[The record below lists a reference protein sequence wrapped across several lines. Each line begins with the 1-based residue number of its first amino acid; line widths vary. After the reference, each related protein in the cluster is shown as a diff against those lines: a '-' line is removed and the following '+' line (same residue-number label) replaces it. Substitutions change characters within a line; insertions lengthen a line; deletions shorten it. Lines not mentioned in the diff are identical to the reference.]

1 MDMKL
6 LQIFTTVVHT
16 GSISAAARQLS
27 FSQPAVSQYIKSIER
42 EVGTQLFTRDGG
54 HLQITAA
61 GQLLFKHAEDI
72 ASNWR
77 FVCRQIQSVGHRT
90 DVKRLLI
97 CSFPSSKPILVDA
110 VRTMLKN
117 DPILRIQLID
127 AEPPGNFD
135 LLRTSQCDVLISFSY
150 GNDPVPRGYRNIPV
164 LSESFVL
171 LIPDT
176 HPMAGADTVALAD
189 CQHEQWIGG
198 CARCSKELVET
209 CLGHGFDP
217 EIVCSTD
224 DLEATNYFTAAG
236 VGIALRPALNTLGR
250 PLAGTAVVGVDDPI
264 SRHVS
269 VVARTSDASGYP
281 DELAELLKASARKL
295 VADLPERQRR
305 WFTIAPE
312 SDTRRDG
319 ALSA

>member
-90 DVKRLLI
+90 DVSRLHVAV
-97 CSFPSSKPILVDA
+97 FPSCKPIMVDA
-110 VRTMLKN
+110 VRSMLRN
-117 DPILRIQLID
+117 DPLLRIQISE
-127 AEPPGNFD
+127 AEPPGNID
-135 LLRTSQCDVLISFSY
+135 LLRTSQCDVLVSFKH
-150 GNDPVPRGYRNIPV
+150 GDEALPRGYRSIPV
-164 LSESFVL
+164 LTESYVL
-171 LIPDT
+171 LLPTD
-176 HPMAGADTVALAD
+176 HPLAGNDVVSLAD
-189 CQHEQWIGG
+189 CMHEQWIGG
-198 CARCSKELVET
+198 CPRCSKELVET
-209 CLGHGFDP
+209 CLEHGFDP

-224 DLEATNYFTAAG
+224 DLEATSYFTAAG
-236 VGIALRPALNTLGR
+236 VGIALRPALNM
-250 PLAGTAVVGVDDPI
+250 LARSLDGIAAVRVDDAI
-264 SRHVS
+264 MRHVA
-269 VVARTSDASGYP
+269 VLARTSDTSSYP
-281 DELAELLKASARKL
+281 EILADLLRGATRRL
-295 VADLPERQRR
+295 VMDLPEHHRR
-305 WFTIAPE
+305 LFTIATDE
-312 SDTRRDG
+312 
-319 ALSA
+319 AAA